1 MENLDFTA
9 IKHLFKD
16 DRSWLDIGE
25 VKELDVEQKGKFA
38 QATVTLL
45 SSGADVQAQI
55 ALQAGKNGVISILPA
70 IGDLV
75 VLLFPMG
82 TEDLSIPPL
91 IISSIPN
98 EDHPID
104 QRTVKDLALVNSTPN
119 DYVIDSNSRIK
130 LTGKQVHLGK
140 ENAENPIVLGDEMT
154 DFSFSLISTIEKL
167 TAALDGVIGQD
178 SATGA
183 SITTSP
189 ALSLQL
195 QKINTDLENIEQQYL
210 KDDSTNFLSKFVFT
224 ERESDK

>member
-25 VKELDVEQKGKFA
+25 VKDLDVDQKGTFA

-75 VLLFPMG
+75 ILLFPMG

-104 QRTVKDLALVNSTPN
+104 QRTVEDLAMVATTPN
-119 DYVIDSNSRIK
+119 DYVIDSEKSIK
-130 LTGKQVHLGK
+130 LTAKQVHLGK
-140 ENAENPIVLGDEMT
+140 EDADNPIVLGDQLA
-154 DFSFSLISTIEKL
+154 DFSLKLITTYKKL
-167 TAALDGVIGQD
+167 LAALDGTIGLEP
-178 SATGA
+178 ATQTQI
-183 SITTSP
+183 ITDP
-189 ALSLQL
+189 ALSIQL
-195 QKINTDLENIEQQYL
+195 KQLDQELEQLERTYINDG
-210 KDDSTNFLSKFVFT
+210 STNFLSKFVYT
-224 ERESDK
+224 DKESDK

>member
-1 MENLDFTA
+1 MT
-9 IKHLFKD
+9 
-16 DRSWLDIGE
+16 
-25 VKELDVEQKGKFA
+25 
-38 QATVTLL
+38 
-45 SSGADVQAQI
+45 
-55 ALQAGKNGVISILPA
+55 GKNDYSCILPA

-104 QRTVKDLALVNSTPN
+104 QRTVKDLALVNSTPH

-130 LTGKQVHLGK
+130 LTGKQVHLGR
-140 ENAENPIVLGDEMT
+140 ENAENPIVLGDEMA
-154 DFSFSLISTIEKL
+154 DFSFSLISTIEQL
-167 TAALDGVIGQD
+167 TAALDGVIGPD

-195 QKINTDLENIEQQYL
+195 QKINTDLEKWNGNIL
-210 KDDSTNFLSKFVFT
+210 KMIRQIFF
-224 ERESDK
+224 

>member
-70 IGDLV
+70 TGDLV

-104 QRTVKDLALVNSTPN
+104 QRTVKDLALVNSTPH

-195 QKINTDLENIEQQYL
+195 QKINTDLQNIEQQYL